1 MIFSMFKRNKPKLRR
16 IDTLIGTGTRIIG
29 DVQFSGGFHI
39 DGHVK
44 GNVDAPADSGATLS
58 VSDSGV
64 VEGSVAVP
72 QVILNG
78 IVKGDILAHERVEL
92 GGTARVTG
100 NVYYVLIEMEMG
112 AEVNGK
118 LIHEPSLARQKE
130 LPGRVSAEPKPGPGG
145 GQEGGQ
151 GGEVGPAADPAAAA
165 SPGSDSD
172 PAPGLKPRPEAQA

>member
-1 MIFSMFKRNKPKLRR
+1 MIFSKFKRHKPKSRR
-16 IDTLIGTGTRIIG
+16 IDTLIGAGTRIIG

-130 LPGRVSAEPKPGPGG
+130 QTGRAPVGTPPV
-145 GQEGGQ
+145 Q
-151 GGEVGPAADPAAAA
+151 GGEAVPALDPAGAGSGAGPPPADPAPALKAG
-165 SPGSDSD
+165 PGK
-172 PAPGLKPRPEAQA
+172 PA